1 MTSGQRD
8 LAYNSVLITGASGGI
23 GEEFARQLVFEC
35 RQMILV
41 ARRQNR
47 LRDLASDLKRQNPEL
62 DVLYFEV
69 DLTSADERK
78 KFIFM
83 LLNNGAKPDLLIN
96 NAGLGDYQKFVN
108 ADWEKIDS
116 MLQVNMTALTHLTH
130 GLIPQMRER
139 GYGGGAIINVSSLAS
154 LLPMPEFAV
163 YAATKAYVTSFSEA
177 LRLELK
183 GDGIPVMALCPG
195 PVHTEFGSVAMPA
208 GADKLPGRE
217 LFYVDKSVV
226 VKQALEGLRR
236 NKARVYPGWKVA
248 LVAAGISLLPIVV
261 IRLVMSKRVSKRISD

>member
-1 MTSGQRD
+1 MTRGQRD

-23 GEEFARQLVFEC
+23 GEEFARQLVFQC
-35 RQMILV
+35 RQIILV

-248 LVAAGISLLPIVV
+248 LVAAGISLLPIAV
-261 IRLVMSKRVSKRISD
+261 IRLVMSKRISKRISD

>member
-1 MTSGQRD
+1 MASEKEEVIYH
-8 LAYNSVLITGASGGI
+8 LVLITGASGGI
-23 GEEFARQLVFEC
+23 GEEFARQLVFQC
-35 RQMILV
+35 HQMILV
-41 ARRQNR
+41 ARRENR
-47 LRDLASDLKRQNPEL
+47 LRDLAADLKRQNPEL
-62 DVLYFEV
+62 DVLYFIV
-69 DLTSADERK
+69 DLTSPYERK
-78 KFIFM
+78 KFIAM

-96 NAGLGDYQKFVN
+96 NAGLGDYQKF
-108 ADWEKIDS
+108 ADAGWEKIDS
-116 MLQVNMTALTHLTH
+116 MLQLNMTALTHLTH
-130 GLIPQMRER
+130 ALIPQMRAR
-139 GYGGGAIINVSSLAS
+139 GFGGGAIINVSSLAS

-183 GDGIPVMALCPG
+183 GEGIPVMALCPG

-248 LVAAGISLLPIVV
+248 LVAAGISLLPIAV
-261 IRLVMSKRVSKRISD
+261 IRLVMSKRVTE

>member
-261 IRLVMSKRVSKRISD
+261 IRLVMSKRVSKSICD

>member
-1 MTSGQRD
+1 MNSDKGE
-8 LAYNSVLITGASGGI
+8 LIYNSVLITGASGGI
-23 GEEFARQLVFEC
+23 GEEFARQLVFQC
-35 RQMILV
+35 HQMILV
-41 ARRQNR
+41 ARRENL
-47 LRDLASDLKRQNPEL
+47 LRDLAADLKRQNPDL
-62 DVLYFEV
+62 DVLYFVV
-69 DLTSADERK
+69 DLTSTYERK
-78 KFIFM
+78 KFILM

-96 NAGLGDYQKFVN
+96 NAGLGDYQKFAD
-108 ADWEKIDS
+108 ADWQKIDS
-116 MLQVNMTALTHLTH
+116 MLQLNMTALTHLTH

-154 LLPMPEFAV
+154 ILPMPEFAV

-195 PVHTEFGSVAMPA
+195 PVHTDFGSVAMPA

-226 VKQALEGLRR
+226 VSQALIGLRR
-236 NKARVYPGWKVA
+236 NKARVYPGWKIA
-248 LVAAGISLLPIVV
+248 LLAAGISLLPIAV
-261 IRLVMSKRVSKRISD
+261 IRLVMSKRLSE